1 MHRSLSIVIPSFN
14 EAARLGKTL
23 DTVFTYLRKNFS
35 EGEVI
40 VVDDGSKDA
49 TVAIAEE
56 SFTRA
61 GTIATRLIKVDPN
74 RGKGHAVRVG
84 LLASHAPIALF
95 SDADLS
101 TPIEETPKLFDAIT
115 RDGVDIAFGSR
126 ALDRS
131 LIGVHQPWRREQ
143 GGRLFNLVVRLATQL
158 PYWDTQC
165 GFKAFNM
172 ATCRPIIEASKID
185 RFGFD
190 VELLYVA
197 HLAGL
202 KLKEI
207 AVRWNH
213 DEGSKLNV
221 IKDSLK
227 AFDEVRTIRGWVRKG
242 VYAPAIEAVHKRM
255 ALNSAQNQ
263 PDLDPFQVE
272 MAGVSSNGIASEN

>member
-1 MHRSLSIVIPSFN
+1 MPRSLSIVIPSFN

-23 DTVFTYLRKNFS
+23 DTVFTYLRENFS
-35 EGEVI
+35 EGEII

-56 SFTRA
+56 SFSRA
-61 GTIATRLIKVDPN
+61 GTIATRLIKVEPN

-101 TPIEETPKLFDAIT
+101 TPIDETPKLFDAIT

-158 PYWDTQC
+158 PYWDTQ
-165 GFKAFNM
+165 
-172 ATCRPIIEASKID
+172 
-185 RFGFD
+185 
-190 VELLYVA
+190 
-197 HLAGL
+197 
-202 KLKEI
+202 
-207 AVRWNH
+207 
-213 DEGSKLNV
+213 
-221 IKDSLK
+221 
-227 AFDEVRTIRGWVRKG
+227 
-242 VYAPAIEAVHKRM
+242 
-255 ALNSAQNQ
+255 
-263 PDLDPFQVE
+263 
-272 MAGVSSNGIASEN
+272 